1 MFLGGSLEASEGYA
15 HVVASTGKR
24 RVREELLVLVHVF
37 KVDPSSCQL
46 QRIKR
51 CLRVSEIC
59 HESVLTLFNDPQL
72 LFEIQSTKDILLAIM
87 IV

>member
-1 MFLGGSLEASEGYA
+1 MFLCGSLEASKGYA
-15 HVVASTGKR
+15 DVVAPSGKR
-24 RVREELLVLVHVF
+24 RVREELLLLVHVF
-37 KVDPSSCQL
+37 KVDSSSCQL

-72 LFEIQSTKDILLAIM
+72 LFEIQSTNEILLAIM